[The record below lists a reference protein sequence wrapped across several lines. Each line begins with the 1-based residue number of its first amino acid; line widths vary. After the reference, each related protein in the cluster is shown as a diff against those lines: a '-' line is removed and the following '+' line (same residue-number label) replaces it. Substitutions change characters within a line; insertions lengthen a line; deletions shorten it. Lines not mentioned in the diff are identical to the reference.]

1 MLIKTSGNRC
11 RTFYKSKWENIKKAT
26 FRQSQTAKNKKNYF
40 KIAERKIIYY
50 LQRSNNKLTV
60 DIKILK

>member
-26 FRQSQTAKNKKNYF
+26 FRQSQTAKT
-40 KIAERKIIYY
+40 RKII
-50 LQRSNNKLTV
+50 
-60 DIKILK
+60 LK